1 MLPAHYDPKS
11 IEAEVRTIWEKNKVP
26 ERIVKMDWKRPKFYL
41 LDGPPYVNG
50 VPHVGHAK
58 TTVFKDI
65 WGRFKYMQGHAV
77 WFQPGFDC
85 GGLPIENKV
94 EEKLKIGSKAEIEK
108 VVGLDKF
115 IKECKDLA
123 KGNESQWLD
132 FYKDIGA
139 WRGWLDPYLTSE
151 NYYLETGWWTVKQWY
166 EKGLLVE
173 GQRPGFWC
181 PKCETVLAGIEVTES
196 YKEVEDPSIIIKF
209 PVKGV
214 SKEFL
219 LVFTTTPWTLPAN
232 VAILAHPD
240 ERYVK
245 VRVGDETY
253 IIAEKRLSVL
263 EDMGMSGRILEKF
276 QGKEL
281 EGLRYEPALMVPLQE
296 QMQKTKGAHQVYL
309 SVPIMIQRVASKIAT
324 KKKVSS
330 KSDEFGHIVTMDVGT
345 GLVHTAPGH
354 GDVDNKIGKHY
365 NLPELS
371 PVDEGGRLTSEAGEF
386 SGMFVKDA
394 DPLITEKMK
403 VDGTLLWEDR
413 IRHSYPLC
421 WRCKTPLIYRM
432 SRQWFLKM
440 DMLREKILKS
450 NKKVRWLPDFAR
462 ERYRHIVEEAPDWA
476 VTRQRYWGIPLP
488 LWTCEKC
495 GSKAVIGSK
504 DELRKQSVAPL
515 PEDFDLHKN
524 FVDKVKLKCK
534 CGGKMSRDPDIMDV
548 WFDSGI
554 SPWASLG
561 YPFAKDSKQLFEKL
575 WMVDL
580 VDESLDQ
587 VRAWFNTLMIC
598 SYATF
603 DQEPYKT
610 VCLNG
615 WTIDEK
621 GEKMS
626 KSIGN
631 VVYAKDAYKTLG
643 ADTLRLYIT
652 TSVAPWET
660 QRFSYA
666 EAKETSRAINILW
679 NSYNFYKTYCL
690 PAPKP
695 SRLKPEDEWLI
706 SRVNTI
712 IEDTTKKLENFEFHL
727 AYRQLLDFVMND
739 LSRWYIKIIR
749 ERISAH
755 SVTPD
760 GISVSY
766 TIRYALEAMA
776 KLLAPAAPFISEVI
790 WDGLGG
796 TGSVHHSEWPKADKK
811 LMQPKLEAE
820 MEQVKAMVEAVNV
833 LRQEEK
839 VKLRW
844 PVDMVMFHQ
853 KKEADLDGAIKDLGE
868 VICRLGNVK
877 KVELS
882 QKRGKKAFQD
892 FSATLGSAL
901 HEEALVREL
910 IRAVQ
915 LQRKKSGFDVK
926 QKISVTLQ
934 TDDKTR
940 KIIEHFK
947 KEFLAGTGCNKMVF
961 GQLKRKKDEM
971 KFDTKSIS
979 FDFEVSKD

>member
-1 MLPAHYDPKS
+1 
-11 IEAEVRTIWEKNKVP
+11 N
-26 ERIVKMDWKRPKFYL
+26 WKRPKFYL

-65 WGRFKYMQGHAV
+65 WGRFKYMQGFVV

-94 EEKLKIGSKAEIEK
+94 EEKLGIGSKAEIEK

-115 IKECKDLA
+115 IGECKALA

-132 FYKDIGA
+132 FYKEIGA
-139 WRGWLDPYLTSE
+139 WRGGIDPYLTSE
-151 NYYLETGWWTVKQWY
+151 NYYLESGWWTVKQWY

-196 YKEVEDPSIIIKF
+196 YKEVEDPSIVIRF
-209 PVKGV
+209 PVKGR
-214 SKEFL
+214 KNEWL

-232 VAILAHPD
+232 VAIIVHPD
-240 ERYVK
+240 EKYVRAK
-245 VRVGDETY
+245 SGDDTY
-253 IIAEKRLSVL
+253 IIAEKRLQLL
-263 EDMGMSGRILEKF
+263 EEIGISAKVLEKF
-276 QGKEL
+276 LGKKL
-281 EGLRYEPALMVPLQE
+281 EGIRYEPALKVPLQE
-296 QMQKTKGAHQVYL
+296 KMQETKGAHQVYL
-309 SVPIMIQRVASKIAT
+309 SVPIMLQRVASKVAT
-324 KKKVSS
+324 KKKVSK

-371 PVDEGGRLTSEAGEF
+371 PVDEGGRLTEDAGEF
-386 SGMFVKDA
+386 QGMFVKDA
-394 DPLITEKMK
+394 DPLINEKMK
-403 VDGTLLWEDR
+403 VDGTLLWEGR

-440 DMLREKILKS
+440 DLLREKILKS
-450 NKKVRWLPDFAR
+450 NKKVKWLPDFAS

-476 VTRQRYWGIPLP
+476 VTRQRYWGIALP
-488 LWTCEKC
+488 FGTCAKC
-495 GSKAVIGSK
+495 GTKKIIGSK
-504 DELRKQSVAPL
+504 DELRKNATTKL
-515 PEDFDLHKN
+515 PDEFDLHKN
-524 FVDKVKLKCK
+524 FVDNVHLKCS
-534 CGGKMSRDPDIMDV
+534 CGGKMTRDPDIMDV

-561 YPFAKDSKQLFEKL
+561 YPFRNRSLFKKL

-603 DQEPYKT
+603 GQEPYKT

-626 KSIGN
+626 KSLGN
-631 VVYAKDAYKTLG
+631 VVYAKDAYQALG
-643 ADTLRLYIT
+643 ADALRLYT
-652 TSVAPWET
+652 ATSVAPWET
-660 QRFSYA
+660 QRFSYL
-666 EAKETSRAINILW
+666 EARETTKALNILW

-695 SRLKPEDEWLI
+695 VRFRTEDHWII
-706 SRVNTI
+706 SKTNTMI
-712 IEDTTKKLENFEFHL
+712 TDVTKQLENFEFHL
-727 AYRQLLDFVMND
+727 AYRQVLDFILND

-749 ERISAH
+749 DRVSAQG
-755 SVTPD
+755 VNPD
-760 GISVSY
+760 SITASY
-766 TIRYALEAMA
+766 TMRHVLENMA
-776 KLLAPAAPFISEVI
+776 KLMAPVTPFVSEII
-790 WDGLGG
+790 WDG
-796 TGSVHHSEWPKADKK
+796 TGHDGSIHESEWPLPEKK
-811 LMQPKLEAE
+811 LINSKLESN
-820 MEQVKAMVEAVNV
+820 MELAKNMLEAINV

-839 VKLRW
+839 IKLRW
-844 PVDMVMFHQ
+844 PVDSAQFHPN
-853 KKEADLDGAIKDLGE
+853 KGTDLRSALEDLQDI
-868 VICRLGNVK
+868 ICNLGNVK
-877 KVELS
+877 KAEIVK
-882 QKRGKKAFQD
+882 KRGKKSFQE
-892 FSATLGSAL
+892 FSASIGSAL
-901 HEEALVREL
+901 HEEALAREL

-915 LQRKKSGFDVK
+915 VQRKKSGLDVR
-926 QKISVTLQ
+926 QRISLNLQ

-940 KIIEHFK
+940 KILDHFK
-947 KEFLAGTGCNKMVF
+947 REIMTGVGASKISF
-961 GQLKRKKDEM
+961 GQLKRKKDEL
-971 KFDTKSIS
+971 KFDTKTVGI
-979 FDFEVSKD
+979 DFEVSKDS